1 MCFKI
6 SLEDTFFHISINSL
20 GLYLSRILVEYSL
33 KHLYSTMYGKKFQIY
48 RVHVPREYIDSRHF
62 YSCLS
67 PLKTR
72 PRLFTMMP
80 QAERINHFF
89 ENLFPLQQKG
99 VEETSIFFIKI
110 QSENIKMTG
119 NIRFFMFCMICNF
132 LKCGNFTD
140 V

>member
-1 MCFKI
+1 
-6 SLEDTFFHISINSL
+6 
-20 GLYLSRILVEYSL
+20 
-33 KHLYSTMYGKKFQIY
+33 
-48 RVHVPREYIDSRHF
+48 
-62 YSCLS
+62 
-67 PLKTR
+67 
-72 PRLFTMMP
+72 MMP

-99 VEETSIFFIKI
+99 VEETSIFFIEI

-119 NIRFFMFCMICNF
+119 NIRFFMFRMICNF